1 MKKVL
6 ALLLVSVLGS
16 VGALLFLKEMVKV
29 LELES
34 ELGWESDS
42 EWE

>member
-6 ALLLVSVLGS
+6 VFLLVSVLGT

-29 LELES
+29 LESELES
-34 ELGWESDS
+34 E
-42 EWE
+42 

>member
-6 ALLLVSVLGS
+6 VMVLVSALGS

-29 LELES
+29 LEMDS
-34 ELGWESDS
+34 ELEMD
-42 EWE
+42 

>member
-6 ALLLVSVLGS
+6 VLVLVWALGS

-29 LELES
+29 LEMDS
-34 ELGWESDS
+34 ELELG
-42 EWE
+42 

>member
-6 ALLLVSVLGS
+6 VFLLVSALGT

-29 LELES
+29 LESELES
-34 ELGWESDS
+34 E
-42 EWE
+42 

>member
-6 ALLLVSVLGS
+6 VLLLVSVLGT

-29 LELES
+29 LETDS
-34 ELGWESDS
+34 ELET
-42 EWE
+42 E

>member
-6 ALLLVSVLGS
+6 VWVLVSVLGS
-16 VGALLFLKEMVKV
+16 VGALLFLKEMEKV
-29 LELES
+29 LE
-34 ELGWESDS
+34 S

>member
-6 ALLLVSVLGS
+6 VLLLVSVLGS

-42 EWE
+42 E